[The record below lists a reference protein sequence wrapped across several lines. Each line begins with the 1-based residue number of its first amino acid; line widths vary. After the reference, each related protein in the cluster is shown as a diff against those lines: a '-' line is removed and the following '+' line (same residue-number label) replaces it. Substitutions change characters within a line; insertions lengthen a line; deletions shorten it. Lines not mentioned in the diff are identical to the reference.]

1 MCLSF
6 SMWYEIGLLRTFYVN
21 TMILGCYALL
31 IMGPFAMGPF
41 AMGPFAMGPFAMGP
55 FAMGPFTVVVSPAT
69 LVGCLFS
76 WGFVTRRYG
85 YFIWDFAYSIM

>member
-31 IMGPFAMGPF
+31 I
-41 AMGPFAMGPFAMGP
+41 MGPFAMGPFAMGP